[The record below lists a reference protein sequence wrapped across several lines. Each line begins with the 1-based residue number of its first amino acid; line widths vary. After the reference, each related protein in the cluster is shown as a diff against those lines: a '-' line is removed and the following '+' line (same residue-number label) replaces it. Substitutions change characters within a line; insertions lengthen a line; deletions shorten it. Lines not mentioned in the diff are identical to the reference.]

1 MKAKKILELT
11 PGEMREQMHEK
22 AQQYFELRMKKS
34 VGQLKSPAE
43 LRQLKRDV
51 ARLQFVLSQKKE
63 Q

>member
-1 MKAKKILELT
+1 MKTKKFLELT

-34 VGQLKSPAE
+34 LGQLKSPAE
-43 LRQLKRDV
+43 MRQLKRDV

>member
-1 MKAKKILELT
+1 MKVKKILELT